1 MSCEVKVQPHF
12 SADVGITLLLYI
24 LAFENLATFWVI
36 LERLKAIFEL
46 ICCGTHLPL
55 ILNKSHL
62 QAGAL
67 RFPQGGEG
75 ECLISPFS
83 RILHFHIWD
92 FYIFTFPTVST
103 FNISGFSGAAKAA
116 TTHLSVSARKPS
128 AAFRMRAKRRAA
140 KSANGRNAQL
150 PKLQFARNGD
160 DQQTKSRQH
169 KNTVGLQILVQLLIS
184 HFRIVLSDLSL
195 LR

>member
-1 MSCEVKVQPHF
+1 MLYEVKVQPHF

-46 ICCGTHLPL
+46 ICCRTHLPL

-92 FYIFTFPTVST
+92 FYIFSKFPTVST
-103 FNISGFSGAAKAA
+103 FNISGFSGGGQPRRQQHIYLSLHAARCAQEAA
-116 TTHLSVSARKPS
+116 RPNRQTPKCPIAKTSICKKWRRPATEARHSGECKY
-128 AAFRMRAKRRAA
+128 
-140 KSANGRNAQL
+140 N
-150 PKLQFARNGD
+150 
-160 DQQTKSRQH
+160 
-169 KNTVGLQILVQLLIS
+169 
-184 HFRIVLSDLSL
+184 RIVLQNV